1 MPADLER
8 ATHTARTMGAR
19 NPFSFRVPHVD
30 VRDRVMIGGVP
41 EEQQGKMG
49 EATKVDLFEKCRSY
63 TAADEARARGIY
75 PYFLEVESAT
85 DTRSIVSGRKVIM
98 VGSNNYLGL
107 TTHPKVKEAAVKA
120 IEKYGSG
127 CTGSR
132 FLNGNLD
139 IHRILEER
147 LAAFTKKEAVLVFS
161 TGFQTNLGA
170 ISTLVGKD
178 DVVFVDREDHASIM
192 EATRMV
198 WGKVVKFK
206 HNDMADFERLVQNN
220 NDCAGRLVV
229 VDGVYS
235 VTGELCPVPE
245 LCDVA
250 AKYDVKVMVDD
261 AHGIGVLGRC
271 GAGTC
276 DHFGV
281 GDRVDIIMGTFS
293 KSFASLG
300 GFLAGE
306 RVVIEYIRHNAR
318 ALIFSAAMPPPA
330 VAACLAALDVMQ
342 AEPERMERLM
352 EITRRMKE
360 GFEGLGFTVKPSG
373 AAILAV
379 LIGDMWQAILFW
391 KELFDNGVY
400 ANVFVPPGV
409 APGQSLIRTSYMAT
423 HSDAEMDEVL
433 GVFEKAGK
441 KLGLI

>member
-1 MPADLER
+1 
-8 ATHTARTMGAR
+8 
-19 NPFSFRVPHVD
+19 
-30 VRDRVMIGGVP
+30 
-41 EEQQGKMG
+41 MG
-49 EATKVDLFEKCRSY
+49 EATNVDLFEKCRNY
-63 TAADEARARGIY
+63 TQANEARARGIY

-85 DTRSIVSGRKVIM
+85 DTRSTVSGRRVIM

-107 TTHPKVKEAAVKA
+107 TVHPKVREAAIHA

-139 IHRILEER
+139 IHRELEDK
-147 LAAFTKKEAVLVFS
+147 LAVFTGQETALVFS

-170 ISTLVGKD
+170 ISTLVGKGD
-178 DVVFVDREDHASIM
+178 IVFVDREDHASIM

-206 HNDMADFERLVQNN
+206 HNDMADFERVVANN
-220 NDCAGRLVV
+220 NDSAGKLVV

-245 LCDVA
+245 LLDIA
-250 AKYDVKVMVDD
+250 ERAGVKVMVDD

-300 GFLAGE
+300 GFLAGDQ
-306 RVVIEYIRHNAR
+306 VVMDYLRHHAR

-330 VAACLAALDVMQ
+330 VAACLAALEIMQ
-342 AEPERMERLM
+342 AEPERMQRLTA
-352 EITRRMKE
+352 ITARMKA
-360 GFEGLGFTVKPSG
+360 GFERLGFTLKPTG
-373 AAILAV
+373 AAIIALHV
-379 LIGDMWQAILFW
+379 GDMWQAILFW

-400 ANVFVPPGV
+400 ANVFIPPGV

-423 HSDAEMDEVL
+423 HTDEELDEVL
-433 GVFEKAGK
+433 DVFEKAGK
-441 KLGLI
+441 KTGLI

>member
-1 MPADLER
+1 
-8 ATHTARTMGAR
+8 
-19 NPFSFRVPHVD
+19 
-30 VRDRVMIGGVP
+30 
-41 EEQQGKMG
+41 MG
-49 EATKVDLFEKCRSY
+49 EATKVDLFEKCRNY
-63 TAADEARARGIY
+63 TQADEARARGIY

-85 DTRSIVSGRKVIM
+85 DTRSIVSGRRVIM

-107 TTHPKVKEAAVKA
+107 TVHPKVREAAIHA

-139 IHRILEER
+139 IHRELEDK
-147 LAAFTKKEAVLVFS
+147 LATFTGQEAALVFS

-170 ISTLVGKD
+170 IATLVGKND
-178 DVVFVDREDHASIM
+178 TVFVDREDHASIM

-206 HNDMADFERLVQNN
+206 HNDMADFERVVKNN
-220 NDCAGRLVV
+220 NNSAGKLVV

-245 LCDVA
+245 LLDVA
-250 AKYDVKVMVDD
+250 ERYGVKVMVDD

-276 DHFGV
+276 DSFGV

-306 RVVIEYIRHNAR
+306 RTVMDYVRHNAR

-330 VAACLAALDVMQ
+330 VAACLAALDIMQ
-342 AEPERMERLM
+342 AEPERMQRLL
-352 EITRRMKE
+352 EITARMKA
-360 GFEGLGFTVKPSG
+360 GFERLGFTLKPTG
-373 AAILAV
+373 AAIIALLV
-379 LIGDMWQAILFW
+379 GDMWKAILFW

-400 ANVFVPPGV
+400 ANVFIPPGVPPGH
-409 APGQSLIRTSYMAT
+409 SLIRTSYMAT
-423 HSDAEMDEVL
+423 HSDEELDEVL
-433 GVFEKAGK
+433 DVFEKAGK
-441 KLGLI
+441 KVGLI

>member
-1 MPADLER
+1 MPR
-8 ATHTARTMGAR
+8 HNTGPMK
-19 NPFSFRVPHVD
+19 
-30 VRDRVMIGGVP
+30 
-41 EEQQGKMG
+41 EQQAKMS
-49 EATKVDLFEKCRSY
+49 EATRVDLFEKCRNY
-63 TAADEARARGIY
+63 TAADEARARGTY
-75 PYFLEVESAT
+75 PYFLEVQSAT
-85 DTRSIVSGRKVIM
+85 DTRSIVSGRRVIM

-107 TTHPKVKEAAVKA
+107 TTHPKVREAAIHA

-139 IHRILEER
+139 IHSELEER
-147 LAAFTKKEAVLVFS
+147 LAAFTEQEAALVFS

-170 ISTLVGKD
+170 ISTLVGKN

-206 HNDMADFERLVQNN
+206 HNDMADFERVVQAN
-220 NDCAGRLVV
+220 NDTAGKLVV

-235 VTGELCPVPE
+235 VTGELCPLPE
-245 LCDVA
+245 LMEIAERYA
-250 AKYDVKVMVDD
+250 AKVMVDD

-281 GDRVDIIMGTFS
+281 GDRAGIIMGTFS

-306 RVVIEYIRHNAR
+306 KVVMEYLRHNAR
-318 ALIFSAAMPPPA
+318 ALIFSAAMPPSA
-330 VAACLAALDVMQ
+330 VAACLAALDIMQ
-342 AEPERMERLM
+342 AEPERMKRVL
-352 EITRRMKE
+352 EITARMKA
-360 GFEGLGFTVKPSG
+360 GFEDLGFTLRPTG
-373 AAILAV
+373 AAIIAV
-379 LIGDMWQAILFW
+379 LIGDMWKAIAFW

-409 APGQSLIRTSYMAT
+409 PPGHSLIRTSYMAT
-423 HSDAEMDEVL
+423 HSDEEMDEVL
-433 GVFEKAGK
+433 ETFEKAGK
-441 KLGLI
+441 KVGLI

>member
-1 MPADLER
+1 MA
-8 ATHTARTMGAR
+8 
-19 NPFSFRVPHVD
+19 
-30 VRDRVMIGGVP
+30 
-41 EEQQGKMG
+41 
-49 EATKVDLFEKCRSY
+49 EATKLDLFDKCRNF
-63 TAADEARARGIY
+63 TAADEIRAKGIY

-85 DTRSIVSGRKVIM
+85 DTRSTVSGRRVIM

-107 TTHPKVKEAAVKA
+107 TMHPKVREAAIHA

-139 IHRILEER
+139 IHRELEEK
-147 LAAFTKKEAVLVFS
+147 LAAFTRQEAALVFS

-170 ISTLVGKD
+170 ITTLVGKN

-206 HNDMADFERLVQNN
+206 HNDMADFERVVSINN
-220 NDCAGRLVV
+220 ETAGKLVV

-235 VTGELCPVPE
+235 VTGELCPLPE
-245 LCDVA
+245 LIEIA
-250 AKYDVKVMVDD
+250 ERYDVKVMVDD
-261 AHGIGVLGRC
+261 AHGVGVLGTC

-281 GDRVDIIMGTFS
+281 VERADIIMGTFS

-300 GFLAGE
+300 GFLAGD
-306 RVVIEYIRHNAR
+306 RAVMEYLRHHAR

-330 VAACLAALDVMQ
+330 VAACLAALDIMQ
-342 AEPERMERLM
+342 AEPERMTRLL
-352 EITRRMKE
+352 EITGRMKA
-360 GFEGLGFTVKPSG
+360 GFEELGFTLRPTG
-373 AAILAV
+373 AAIVAV
-379 LIGDMWQAILFW
+379 LVGDMWKAIIFW

-409 APGQSLIRTSYMAT
+409 PPGHSLIRTSYMAT
-423 HSDAEMDEVL
+423 HSDDEMDEVL
-433 GVFEKAGK
+433 ETFEKAGK
-441 KLGLI
+441 KVGLI

>member
-1 MPADLER
+1 M
-8 ATHTARTMGAR
+8 
-19 NPFSFRVPHVD
+19 S
-30 VRDRVMIGGVP
+30 
-41 EEQQGKMG
+41 
-49 EATKVDLFEKCRSY
+49 EATRVDLFEKCRNY
-63 TAADEARARGIY
+63 TAADEARARGTY
-75 PYFLEVESAT
+75 PYFLEVQSAT
-85 DTRSIVSGRKVIM
+85 DTRSIVSGRRVIM

-107 TTHPKVKEAAVKA
+107 TTHPKVREAAIHA

-139 IHRILEER
+139 IHSELEER
-147 LAAFTKKEAVLVFS
+147 LAAFTEQEAALVFS

-170 ISTLVGKD
+170 ISTLVGKN

-206 HNDMADFERLVQNN
+206 HNDMADFERVVQAN
-220 NDCAGRLVV
+220 NDTAGKLVV

-235 VTGELCPVPE
+235 VTGELCPLPE
-245 LCDVA
+245 LMEIAERYA
-250 AKYDVKVMVDD
+250 AKVMVDD

-281 GDRVDIIMGTFS
+281 GDRAGIIMGTFS

-306 RVVIEYIRHNAR
+306 KVVMEYLRHNAR
-318 ALIFSAAMPPPA
+318 ALIFSAAMPPSA
-330 VAACLAALDVMQ
+330 VAACLAALDIMQ
-342 AEPERMERLM
+342 AEPERMKRVL
-352 EITRRMKE
+352 EITARMKA
-360 GFEGLGFTVKPSG
+360 GFEDLGFTLRPTG
-373 AAILAV
+373 AAIIAV
-379 LIGDMWQAILFW
+379 LIGDMWKAIAFW

-409 APGQSLIRTSYMAT
+409 PPGHSLIRTSYMAT
-423 HSDAEMDEVL
+423 HSDEEMDEVL
-433 GVFEKAGK
+433 ETFEKAGK
-441 KLGLI
+441 KVGLI

>member
-1 MPADLER
+1 
-8 ATHTARTMGAR
+8 
-19 NPFSFRVPHVD
+19 
-30 VRDRVMIGGVP
+30 
-41 EEQQGKMG
+41 MG
-49 EATKVDLFEKCRSY
+49 EATKVDLFEKCRNY
-63 TAADEARARGIY
+63 TDAEEAREKGFY

-85 DTRSIVSGRKVIM
+85 DTRSTVSGRRVIM

-107 TTHPKVKEAAVKA
+107 TMHPKVREAAIHA

-139 IHRILEER
+139 IHRELEER
-147 LAAFTKKEAVLVFS
+147 LAVFTRQEAALVFS

-170 ISTLVGKD
+170 ITTLVGKN

-206 HNDMADFERLVQNN
+206 HNDMADFERVVSA
-220 NDCAGRLVV
+220 NDGAAGKLVV

-245 LCDVA
+245 LLDVA
-250 AKYDVKVMVDD
+250 ERHGVKVMVDD
-261 AHGIGVLGRC
+261 AHGVGVLGKC

-281 GDRVDIIMGTFS
+281 VDRVDIIMGTFS

-300 GFLAGE
+300 GFLAGD
-306 RVVIEYIRHNAR
+306 RVVMEYVRHNAR

-330 VAACLAALDVMQ
+330 VAACLAALEIMQ
-342 AEPERMERLM
+342 AEPERMTRLL
-352 EITRRMKE
+352 EITARMKA
-360 GFEGLGFTVKPSG
+360 GFEDLGFTIRPTG
-373 AAILAV
+373 AAIIAV
-379 LIGDMWQAILFW
+379 LVGDMWKAILFW

-409 APGQSLIRTSYMAT
+409 PPGQSLIRTSYMAT
-423 HSDAEMDEVL
+423 HSDEEMDEVL
-433 GVFEKAGK
+433 EVFEKAGK
-441 KLGLI
+441 KVGLI

>member
-1 MPADLER
+1 
-8 ATHTARTMGAR
+8 
-19 NPFSFRVPHVD
+19 
-30 VRDRVMIGGVP
+30 
-41 EEQQGKMG
+41 MG
-49 EATKVDLFEKCRSY
+49 EATKVDLFEKCRNY
-63 TAADEARARGIY
+63 TAADEVRARGVY

-85 DTRSIVSGRKVIM
+85 DTHSIVSGRRVIM

-107 TTHPKVKEAAVKA
+107 TTHPKVKEAAIHA

-139 IHRILEER
+139 IHRVLEER
-147 LAAFTKKEAVLVFS
+147 LAAFTGQEVALVFS

-170 ISTLVGKD
+170 IATLVGKN

-192 EATRMV
+192 EATRLV

-206 HNDMADFERLVQNN
+206 HNDLADFERLVRNN
-220 NDCAGRLVV
+220 NDSAGKLVV

-245 LCDVA
+245 LCDIA
-250 AKYDVKVMVDD
+250 QKYDVKVMVDD

-271 GAGTC
+271 GIGTC

-306 RVVIEYIRHNAR
+306 RVVIDYIRHNAR

-330 VAACLAALDVMQ
+330 VAACLAALDIMQ
-342 AEPERMERLM
+342 AEPERMTRLM
-352 EITRRMKE
+352 QITGRMRE
-360 GFEGLGFTVKPSG
+360 GFERLGFIVKPSG

-379 LIGDMWQAILFW
+379 LIGDMWQAMLFW

-423 HSDAEMDEVL
+423 HSDEEMDEVL